1 MAGAA
6 APDRADVLGLQG
18 SISTLLERVNDA
30 VRGGTPDAAPLAECL
45 HRLLILRD
53 DVDALSEKKAVAR
66 QHKTGAARPPAAKGP
81 AQRKQQRRPPSQNN
95 ARARRRAER
104 AASPAVQAR
113 KEAHAERRDRARTM
127 EAAARAH
134 REYVPA
140 SPSAASS
147 APASMD
153 QDLDSPSHGPGP
165 EQAHEPSGADPSQE
179 GGAAPAPQDAA
190 PTARGAVCP
199 VLPPPAIPTHFTP
212 PDTPMPITLDDV
224 EAIVDAALMTDF
236 TDWDAEAIVAAARRM
251 RATTTFG

>member
-1 MAGAA
+1 M
-6 APDRADVLGLQG
+6 
-18 SISTLLERVNDA
+18 NDA

-179 GGAAPAPQDAA
+179 GGAAPAPQDAEGTVPPREA
-190 PTARGAVCP
+190 LPAVRSAFERTQQRTSRRETKLFTRLFCCNRCDQRRGGVLFCINGDIGVDVNVC
-199 VLPPPAIPTHFTP
+199 F
-212 PDTPMPITLDDV
+212 
-224 EAIVDAALMTDF
+224 
-236 TDWDAEAIVAAARRM
+236 
-251 RATTTFG
+251 

>member
-1 MAGAA
+1 MPSASSAA
-6 APDRADVLGLQG
+6 APERADVLGLQG
-18 SISTLLERVNDA
+18 SISTLLEKVNDA

-45 HRLLILRD
+45 HRLLSLRD
-53 DVDALSEKKAVAR
+53 DVDALTEEKAAAGR
-66 QHKTGAARPPAAKGP
+66 QRKTGAARPPAAKGQ

-95 ARARRRAER
+95 ARARRREER

-190 PTARGAVCP
+190 TARGAVCP
-199 VLPPPAIPTHFTP
+199 VLPPPAIPTHSTP
-212 PDTPMPITLDDV
+212 PDSPIPIILDIGDGLLV
-224 EAIVDAALMTDF
+224 
-236 TDWDAEAIVAAARRM
+236 TDWDAEDIVAAARRM

>member
-1 MAGAA
+1 
-6 APDRADVLGLQG
+6 
-18 SISTLLERVNDA
+18 
-30 VRGGTPDAAPLAECL
+30 
-45 HRLLILRD
+45 
-53 DVDALSEKKAVAR
+53 
-66 QHKTGAARPPAAKGP
+66 
-81 AQRKQQRRPPSQNN
+81 
-95 ARARRRAER
+95 
-104 AASPAVQAR
+104 
-113 KEAHAERRDRARTM
+113 M

-199 VLPPPAIPTHFTP
+199 VLPPPAIPTHSTP
-212 PDTPMPITLDDV
+212 PDSPRPIILGDGDIGDGLLV
-224 EAIVDAALMTDF
+224 
-236 TDWDAEAIVAAARRM
+236 TDWDAEDIVAAARQLGTTITLWRLVCSTIRGKRPRPQPWRGTTANPADHQTGRQWPAVGDAWVVDLPPAEHGWRGTFLRRWPLSLDLGNPLAITSHRM
-251 RATTTFG
+251 AD

>member
-1 MAGAA
+1 MATAA

-212 PDTPMPITLDDV
+212 PDTPMPIILGDDNLGDGLL
-224 EAIVDAALMTDF
+224 ITDF
-236 TDWDAEAIVAAARRM
+236 TDWDAEAMVAAARRM